1 MKAKI
6 EPREMIAQNFLTAE
20 ALNDETNVFHHIN
33 EKQKAIALAHK
44 KLSVEEKSVQEA
56 EQIAEEME
64 RDADY
69 WSVVKTPEHKFY
81 GMQR

>member
-1 MKAKI
+1 M
-6 EPREMIAQNFLTAE
+6 EPRELIAQNFLTAE
-20 ALNDETNVFHHIN
+20 ALKDETNVFHHIN
-33 EKQKAIALAHK
+33 EKAKALVQE
-44 KLSVEEKSVQEA
+44 KLTVEEKSVQEA